1 MCFYWLLERS
11 WLALG
16 SLLRCFG
23 RSFCNFL
30 GLCGVLLDATPS
42 RAKTYIFRFWRSQVG
57 TSSSTFPGLDS
68 GCVFN
73 VFYVV
78 FCDFGSH
85 LGSLLAPFGP
95 PFLGELATSFRIGE
109 KVASGVPKEQLL
121 GAFGHH
127 LGGFWVTFWR
137 I

>member
-1 MCFYWLLERS
+1 MPFGCLLGDFWHILEV
-11 WLALG
+11 
-16 SLLRCFG
+16 
-23 RSFCNFL
+23 
-30 GLCGVLLDATPS
+30 CGVLLDGTPS

-73 VFYVV
+73 GFYVV
-78 FCDFGSH
+78 FYDLGSH

-95 PFLGELATSFRIGE
+95 PFLEELATSFRIGE

-127 LGGFWVTFWR
+127 LGGCRVIFWR